1 MFNLV
6 QFFSKLNASPVLN
19 PIREWLDS
27 VEIQNPKVAQ
37 IICQL
42 IPASCPFARTVKC
55 SDRFVLPVL
64 RGRVL
69 FTIPPLCKL
78 NPFYDQFVGLRF
90 RSLMCLESAASPLN
104 SR

>member
-6 QFFSKLNASPVLN
+6 QFFSHVTSSQFSMLN

-37 IICQL
+37 AICHL
-42 IPASCPFARTVKC
+42 IPASCPFARTVKLG
-55 SDRFVLPVL
+55 D
-64 RGRVL
+64 RVL
-69 FTIPPLCKL
+69 FVIPPLCQL

-90 RSLMCLESAASPLN
+90 RSLVCLESAASPVK
-104 SR
+104 SH

>member
-6 QFFSKLNASPVLN
+6 HFFSKLNASSVLN
-19 PIREWLDS
+19 PIRERLDS
-27 VEIQNPKVAQ
+27 VEIQNPKVAHL
-37 IICQL
+37 ICHL
-42 IPASCPFARTVKC
+42 IPASCPFARTVKW
-55 SDRFVLPVL
+55 
-64 RGRVL
+64 GNRVL

-90 RSLMCLESAASPLN
+90 RSLVCLESAARPLE